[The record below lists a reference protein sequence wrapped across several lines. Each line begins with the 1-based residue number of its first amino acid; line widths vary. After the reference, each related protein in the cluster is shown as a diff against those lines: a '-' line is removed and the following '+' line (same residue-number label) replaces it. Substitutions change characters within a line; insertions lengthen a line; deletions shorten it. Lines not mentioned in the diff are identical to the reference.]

1 MPGYHLFF
9 VIINFTVQHFRFI
22 LKVHFEIMFASA
34 KDDAM
39 YGVQC
44 RTTVKLLMHVKMDN
58 LVKYD
63 IDY

>member
-9 VIINFTVQHFRFI
+9 FIINLTIQHFRFI
-22 LKVHFEIMFASA
+22 LKVHIKIVFASA

-39 YGVQC
+39 YSVQC
-44 RTTVKLLMHVKMDN
+44 QTTMKLLMHVKMDN